1 MDQPLFFQIRVTGEG
16 TVEYRLGAE
25 CGWARDVGRPPP
37 EVLRSQ
43 AVWDALRDGGEGREL
58 EIGQRLGRW
67 LYDSRAA
74 RLLGEHARAGRS
86 PMRIELC
93 LPPSLA
99 GYPWEL
105 AAPDGMLPLGVHSH
119 FTVVRT
125 HPEPLPDVPV
135 PVRRL
140 DVLLVGVQCDE
151 VSEYGTVLTE
161 HELEAIR
168 TVIASHPS
176 GAFSVQI
183 DPCGSWDELVSRS
196 KRLEP
201 PQVFHFAG
209 HGLPREAGLV
219 FRGAD
224 GGARKIPV
232 DRLVTWLA
240 SGPGQRKP
248 HLVFLNA
255 CYSAGTDG
263 ADHPLGGMV
272 KALHRHGIA
281 AVVGM
286 QSRVADRDAQ
296 ALATGFYARLA
307 EGDPIDAA
315 LQSARR
321 DLYLKDSKAWP
332 FVVLSVRGSPGPL
345 VAKTSESG
353 SPADTSRFGFGAQ
366 YEGIRMLV
374 GRRQPAV
381 VIVHGQ
387 RRRGHRQCLGRL
399 RQELERSNAAL
410 WRPVAEFQ
418 YYGTNEPLLRRAQL
432 AGAMAKALGLSDQ
445 GTQAQ
450 LEERIAELLVERTRE
465 RVLLIEIVHPIIP
478 ATEDEAQAVFT
489 LVGELWATLVARA
502 REHSSEL
509 PALLLVPIAYDGRR
523 GWRGYPRTAKRTRDV
538 ISRLEHEREG
548 CVIEV
553 LPELEPF
560 RAEELEK
567 FFRVTCDRPPK
578 DARRLASDMLRA
590 GDNEAIL
597 ERMDQLM
604 ARWTR

>member
-1 MDQPLFFQIRVTGEG
+1 MDQPLFFQIRVTGER
-16 TVEYRLGAE
+16 TVEYRPGAE
-25 CGWARDVGRPPP
+25 RGWARDFELPPP
-37 EVLRSQ
+37 EALRSQ
-43 AVWDALRDGGEGREL
+43 AVWEALRDGGEGREL
-58 EIGQRLGRW
+58 EIGQKLGRW
-67 LYDSRAA
+67 LYDEPAA

-105 AAPDGMLPLGVHSH
+105 AAPDGMLPLGVHTC
-119 FTVVRT
+119 FTLVRT
-125 HPEPLPDVPV
+125 HPEPLSDVPV
-135 PVRRL
+135 PARRL
-140 DVLLVGVQCDE
+140 DVLLVGVQCDAH
-151 VSEYGTVLTE
+151 GTVLTE
-161 HELEAIR
+161 HELEAVR

-183 DPCGSWDELVSRS
+183 DQCGSWDELVSRS
-196 KRLEP
+196 KRSEP
-201 PQVFHFAG
+201 PHVFHFAG
-209 HGLPREAGLV
+209 HGLPGERGLV
-219 FRGAD
+219 FRGPD
-224 GGARKIPV
+224 GGAREVPV
-232 DRLVTWLA
+232 DRLVTLLA

-255 CYSAGTDG
+255 CYSAGTG
-263 ADHPLGGMV
+263 GGSHPLGGMV
-272 KALHRHGIA
+272 QALHRHGIR

-296 ALATGFYARLA
+296 ALATSFYARLA

-321 DLYLKDSKAWP
+321 DLHQKLSTAWA

-345 VAKTSESG
+345 VAKTSETG
-353 SPADTSRFGFGAQ
+353 SPADTSRFGFDAQ
-366 YEGIRMLV
+366 YNRIRKLV

-381 VIVHGQ
+381 VIVHGE

-418 YYGTNEPLLRRAQL
+418 YYGTNEPLLQRSQL

-445 GTQAQ
+445 GTQTQ
-450 LEERIAELLVERTRE
+450 VEERIAELLTERTRE
-465 RVLLIEIVHPIIP
+465 RVLLIEIVHPIVP
-478 ATEDEAQAVFT
+478 TTLDEAQAVFT
-489 LVGELWATLVARA
+489 LVGELWASLVARA
-502 REHSSEL
+502 RQHSSEL
-509 PALLLVPIAYDGRR
+509 PAFLLVPIAYDGRR
-523 GWRGYPRTAKRTRDV
+523 GWRGYPRAARQTREV
-538 ISRLEHEREG
+538 ISGLEKERERAG

-560 RAEELEK
+560 RAEELED
-567 FFRVTCDRPPK
+567 FFRVTCDQLAK
-578 DARRLASDMLRA
+578 DARRLADDMLRA